1 MERRVERRGGG
12 GGGSLGVS
20 LRAVGDADVG
30 VLRRDGHLLDSL
42 ALATLGSRLCLRG
55 LGRGVRLGRLGLG
68 GFGRL
73 LAILVLA
80 LLAAAVVDGGVG
92 GGERVETAS
101 ERLVNLALEGGV
113 PVVLD
118 GVIGAPDEGLG
129 DLGPLVAVLRVGDDE
144 LAVLLA
150 APLLALDVGVEVV
163 VPALAAL
170 LADATGELLRDL
182 GPLLRAES
190 AHELDDLG
198 VFLLSPGTLHELGIE
213 HFLPAVKA
221 LHVGA
226 LIEVLSCE
234 GENSK

>member
-1 MERRVERRGGG
+1 MERRVEHRGGG
-12 GGGSLGVS
+12 GGGSLGRV

-30 VLRRDGHLLDSL
+30 VLRPADGDLLDSL

-92 GGERVETAS
+92 GGCVETAAL
-101 ERLVNLALEGGV
+101 LVNLALEGGV

-170 LADATGELLRDL
+170 LADLDGELLRDL

-198 VFLLSPGTLHELGIE
+198 VLLLSPGTLHELGIE
-213 HFLPAVKA
+213 HFLQAVKA